1 MEIEKRGCLRSSSS
15 LAWACLVP
23 SGQQMRVFRVGLGG
37 SAPSI
42 SVWDFQENLKDH
54 QTAMLVNTSEAHMY
68 NDSCL
73 FS

>member
-1 MEIEKRGCLRSSSS
+1 MFGSTRLCACIGMIVFGFDKLIYQKLMDVAMEIEKRGCLRSSSS

-42 SVWDFQENLKDH
+42 SV
-54 QTAMLVNTSEAHMY
+54 
-68 NDSCL
+68 
-73 FS
+73 